1 MPPHLASFPSSRPTE
16 EGRTRAG
23 PRRPAGPAGR
33 SAVVSTRLAVT
44 PAELDLH
51 HRIRT
56 EVFVREQRFFH
67 PTDRDARDEDPRTL
81 RVLGFH
87 GSVAAGAVRLYP
99 LDEAGVWRGDRL
111 AVLPAHRRH
120 RIGAPLVRF
129 AVRAA
134 GDRGGRLMV
143 AHVQPRNADFF
154 ERLGWR
160 RLGQPVEYVG
170 HVHQRMAIDLRPPG
184 DGSG

>member
-1 MPPHLASFPSSRPTE
+1 MPPHLASFPSSKPTE
-16 EGRTRAG
+16 ERRTRAG
-23 PRRPAGPAGR
+23 PRRPADPAGR

-44 PAELDLH
+44 PAELALH

-67 PTDRDARDEDPRTL
+67 PTDRDARDEEPRTL
-81 RVLGFH
+81 RG
-87 GSVAAGAVRLYP
+87 
-99 LDEAGVWRGDRL
+99 L

-160 RLGQPVEYVG
+160 RLGEPVEYVG
-170 HVHQRMAIDLRPPG
+170 HVHQRMAIDLRPTAG
-184 DGSG
+184 GSG

>member
-1 MPPHLASFPSSRPTE
+1 MTSRLVSCPSSKPTE
-16 EGRTRAG
+16 GRRTLVG
-23 PRRPAGPAGR
+23 PRPRPGPTGR
-33 SAVVSTRLAVT
+33 RAVVSARLAVT
-44 PAELDLH
+44 PAEVALH

-67 PTDRDARDEDPRTL
+67 PTDRDARDDDPETL
-81 RVLGFH
+81 HVLGFH
-87 GSVAAGAVRLYP
+87 GFEAAGAVRLYP
-99 LDEAGVWRGDRL
+99 LDEPGVWRGDRL

-134 GDRGGRLMV
+134 GERGGDLMV
-143 AHVQPRNADFF
+143 AHVQPQNADFF

-160 RLGQPVEYVG
+160 RLGEPAEYVG

>member
-1 MPPHLASFPSSRPTE
+1 MTSRLASFPSSKPTE
-16 EGRTRAG
+16 EWRARAG
-23 PRRPAGPAGR
+23 RRRRASPAGR

-44 PAELDLH
+44 PAEIDLH

-56 EVFVREQRFFH
+56 EVFVREQRFFY
-67 PTDRDARDEDPRTL
+67 PTDRDARDEDPGTL

-134 GDRGGRLMV
+134 GDRGGCLMV
-143 AHVQPRNADFF
+143 AHVQPQNGDFF

-160 RLGQPVEYVG
+160 RLGKPVEYVG
-170 HVHQRMAIDLRPPG
+170 HVHQRMAIDLRPTAG
-184 DGSG
+184 GSG